1 MFLIKKSVFKEFPT
15 ILGIIIYASFIN
27 WLSGRVGIIPI
38 DSFGFLDT
46 GFSILKNKLP
56 IRDFWIFTG
65 LLVDYMEAFFLLL
78 FGNNW
83 SSHILHA
90 SSMNVI
96 ASLSLYYFLR
106 NINFDINKN
115 LILIQTYLIL
125 AILLVNIQYPI
136 LFIFLMILIKFYI
149 F

>member
-27 WLSGRVGIIPI
+27 WLSGRIGIIPI

-78 FGNNW
+78 FAG
-83 SSHILHA
+83 L
-90 SSMNVI
+90 I
-96 ASLSLYYFLR
+96 ASNNVS
-106 NINFDINKN
+106 IISIW
-115 LILIQTYLIL
+115 LIEAFPFFSKIG
-125 AILLVNIQYPI
+125 
-136 LFIFLMILIKFYI
+136 
-149 F
+149 

>member
-1 MFLIKKSVFKEFPT
+1 MFLIKKSVFKEFPI
-15 ILGIIIYASFIN
+15 ILGIIIYASCIN
-27 WLSGRVGIIPI
+27 WLSGSLGIIPI
-38 DSFGFLDT
+38 DSFGFMDT

-65 LLVDYMEAFFLLL
+65 LLVDYMEAFFLLI

-96 ASLSLYYFLR
+96 ASLSFYYFLE
-106 NINFDINKN
+106 
-115 LILIQTYLIL
+115 
-125 AILLVNIQYPI
+125 
-136 LFIFLMILIKFYI
+136 
-149 F
+149 